1 MENTFKP
8 RCCGIWSALSK
19 EQLNFADIINE
30 FIDNARA
37 AAATRI
43 TVHLVQTD
51 TDEFSLEV
59 TDDGYGM
66 AREDFDQIFSVGALR
81 GALAYK
87 RCGMGLKVALANADP
102 ENLSWEIRTK
112 TTNGECSYIGAPYA
126 EQMAFESLNPK
137 ELKSLRRSGTIII
150 ILENG
155 SARNAPTR
163 LPLIVS
169 PCIRCAA
176 PEKKN
181 LKQILIFKSSVLT
194 VISH

>member
-1 MENTFKP
+1 M
-8 RCCGIWSALSK
+8 LSERILK
-19 EQLNFADIINE
+19 LPAF
-30 FIDNARA
+30 FI
-37 AAATRI
+37 
-43 TVHLVQTD
+43 
-51 TDEFSLEV
+51 
-59 TDDGYGM
+59 
-66 AREDFDQIFSVGALR
+66 
-81 GALAYK
+81 
-87 RCGMGLKVALANADP
+87 
-102 ENLSWEIRTK
+102 
-112 TTNGECSYIGAPYA
+112 
-126 EQMAFESLNPK
+126 
-137 ELKSLRRSGTIII
+137 RSGTIII